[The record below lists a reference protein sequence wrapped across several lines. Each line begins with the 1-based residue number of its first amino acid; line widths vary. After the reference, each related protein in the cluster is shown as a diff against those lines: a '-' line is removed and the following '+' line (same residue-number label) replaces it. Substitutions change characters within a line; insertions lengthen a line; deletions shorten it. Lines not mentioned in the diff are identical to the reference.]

1 MYDIPLHEEY
11 TFCKYL
17 DKLFPRATD
26 SKVQKGNKIPKE
38 AVAHLRKNKLVEGR
52 ASNLYLAAPLA
63 QSDDDKAK
71 YIKNKGFDNKY
82 YQDLIVNY
90 IQQFGGA
97 NKQQIRVLLFDK
109 LPDTMSPEQKDRII
123 LSFLTQLRKKS
134 VITRDSESKQRSRWI
149 LVNEKENG

>member
-123 LSFLTQLRKKS
+123 LSFLTQLRKK
-134 VITRDSESKQRSRWI
+134 V
-149 LVNEKENG
+149 L